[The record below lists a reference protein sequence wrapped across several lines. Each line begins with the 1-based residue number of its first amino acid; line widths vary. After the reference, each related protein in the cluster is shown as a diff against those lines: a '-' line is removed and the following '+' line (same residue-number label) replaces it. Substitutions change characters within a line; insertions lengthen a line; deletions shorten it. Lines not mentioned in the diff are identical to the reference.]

1 MPNFEIFLPEPMK
14 QYVDRQVVSGGYG
27 SISSYLEEL
36 IKNDHEAKIY
46 SRLETLFEESFN
58 SGVASPMTVQDWGD
72 IRQAVRSITQGQ
84 NPNNA

>member
-36 IKNDHEAKIY
+36 VRNDQKAKIY
-46 SRLETLFEESFN
+46 SRLETLFEESLN
-58 SGVASPMTVQDWGD
+58 SGVASPMTARDWGD

>member
-1 MPNFEIFLPEPMK
+1 MPNFEIFLPEAMK
-14 QYVDRQVVSGGYG
+14 QYVDRQVVSGGYS

-36 IKNDHEAKIY
+36 VKNDQEAKIY
-46 SRLETLFEESFN
+46 SRLETLFEESLN

-72 IRQAVRSITQGQ
+72 IRQAVRSNTQGQ